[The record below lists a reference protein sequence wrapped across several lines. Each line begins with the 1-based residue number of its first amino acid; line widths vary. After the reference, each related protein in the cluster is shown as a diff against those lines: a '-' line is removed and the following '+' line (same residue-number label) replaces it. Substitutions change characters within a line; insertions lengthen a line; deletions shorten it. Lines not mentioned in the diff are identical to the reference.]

1 MVTRLRCSTCPGTD
15 NCVCDRLAGYLRQRR
30 DAVVAM
36 RDQGHS
42 LRAIADALGVDTA
55 TVNSDLLAKKTMGP
69 WGRI

>member
-1 MVTRLRCSTCPGTD
+1 
-15 NCVCDRLAGYLRQRR
+15 VCDRLAERLRQRR

-42 LRAIADALGVDTA
+42 LRAIADALGIDTA
-55 TVNSDLLAKKTMGP
+55 TVNSDLLATKTMGP